1 MIWVLVAPIF
11 LGVGALLLDRFI
23 ARASD
28 NAPRLA
34 PNECPRCGSVTRYH
48 HALTICDGCSSVV
61 AVDLWA
67 MTHPKDAAGRSGPL
81 QQKDQTKRVER

>member
-11 LGVGALLLDRFI
+11 LGVGALLLDRFM

-28 NAPRLA
+28 TSPRLA
-34 PNECPRCGSVTRYH
+34 LNKCPRCGSVTRYH

-61 AVDLWA
+61 AADLRA
-67 MTHPKDAAGRSGPL
+67 MTHPKDAAGRSGPSR
-81 QQKDQTKRVER
+81 QKDQTKRV